1 VDLRRA
7 LAAGLVCL
15 AAAACGGSGTP
26 SAPGSPSA
34 AGHPCTGAAPPAR
47 FAHVILIVM
56 ENHGFDQVAGHS
68 PFLNALAHRCGLA
81 AGYHAVAHP
90 SLPNYLAL
98 TSGSTQGLVGQD
110 CSPGSG
116 CQSGGQS
123 IFSQTSWRAYAES
136 MSGRCALTNSGDYAP
151 RHNPA
156 VYYTRVKGECATAD
170 VPLTELPGDLRRGR
184 LAPYTFIAPN
194 LCSDEHN
201 CGVSNGD
208 AWLARWIPRLTSSAV
223 YRSAATAIFIT
234 YDEDDRGENNH
245 VYTVVVARSVRPG
258 TVSETPFTHYSMLR
272 TNEQLLGLPPLG
284 DAATAA
290 SMAAAF
296 HLAG

>member
-15 AAAACGGSGTP
+15 AAACGGSATP
-26 SAPGSPSA
+26 SAPGSPAA
-34 AGHPCTGAAPPAR
+34 AGHPCTGAEPPAQ

-81 AGYHAVAHP
+81 ADYHAVAHP

-110 CSPGSG
+110 CSPGPGCRSG
-116 CQSGGQS
+116 AAS
-123 IFSQTSWRAYAES
+123 IFGQTPWRAYAES
-136 MSGRCALTNSGDYAP
+136 MTGRCGLANSGDYAA

-156 VYYTRVKGECATAD
+156 VYYTRVSARCRSAD
-170 VPLTELPGDLRRGR
+170 VPLAQLPGDLRSGR

-201 CGVSNGD
+201 CAVSDGD
-208 AWLARWIPRLTSSAV
+208 AWLARWMPRLTGSAV
-223 YRSAATAIFIT
+223 YRLGATAIFIT
-234 YDEDDRGENNH
+234 YDEDDYGEDNR

-272 TNEQLLGLPPLG
+272 TNEELLGLPPLG
-284 DAATAA
+284 EAATAA
-290 SMAAAF
+290 SMTGAF
-296 HLAG
+296 HLAR

>member
-1 VDLRRA
+1 V
-7 LAAGLVCL
+7 AGLVCL
-15 AAAACGGSGTP
+15 AAACGGSGTP

-34 AGHPCTGAAPPAR
+34 AGHPCTGAEPPAR

-68 PFLNALAHRCGLA
+68 PFLNSLAHRCGLA

-110 CSPGSG
+110 CSPGSA
-116 CQSGGQS
+116 CQSGGES
-123 IFSQTSWRAYAES
+123 IFSQTPWRAYAES
-136 MSGRCALTNSGDYAP
+136 MTARCSLTNSGDYAV

-156 VYYTRVKGECATAD
+156 VYYTRVKEECATAD
-170 VPLTELPGDLRRGR
+170 VPLTELPGDLRSDR
-184 LAPYTFIAPN
+184 LAPYTIITPN

-208 AWLARWIPRLTSSAV
+208 AWLARWVPRLTSSAV
-223 YRSAATAIFIT
+223 YRRGATAIFIT
-234 YDEDDRGENNH
+234 YDEDDRGEDNR

-258 TVSETPFTHYSMLR
+258 TVAETPFTHYSMLR
-272 TNEQLLGLPPLG
+272 TNEQLLGLPPIG
-284 DAATAA
+284 EAATAA

-296 HLAG
+296 HLTR

>member
-15 AAAACGGSGTP
+15 AAACGGSATP
-26 SAPGSPSA
+26 AAPGVPA
-34 AGHPCTGAAPPAR
+34 RAGHPCTGAEPPAR
-47 FAHVILIVM
+47 FAHVILIVL

-81 AGYHAVAHP
+81 AGYRAVAHP

-98 TSGSTQGLVGQD
+98 TSGSTQGLAGQD
-110 CSPGSG
+110 CSPGPACRSSG
-116 CQSGGQS
+116 AS
-123 IFSQTSWRAYAES
+123 IFSQTPWRAYAES
-136 MSGRCALTNSGDYAP
+136 MSGRCRLTNAGNYAA

-156 VYYTRVKGECATAD
+156 IYYTRVAARCATAD
-170 VPLTELPGDLRRGR
+170 VPLSALPDDLRSGH
-184 LAPYTFIAPN
+184 LAPYSFIAPN
-194 LCSDEHN
+194 LCSDEHD
-201 CGVSNGD
+201 CAVSNGD
-208 AWLARWIPRLTSSAV
+208 AWLARWLPRLTASSV
-223 YRSAATAIFIT
+223 YRSGDTAIFIT
-234 YDEDDRGENNH
+234 YDEDDYGEGNR

-284 DAATAA
+284 EAASAA
-290 SMAAAF
+290 SMARAF
-296 HLAG
+296 HLAH

>member
-1 VDLRRA
+1 MDLRRA

-15 AAAACGGSGTP
+15 AAACGGSGTP
-26 SAPGSPSA
+26 GTPAA

-81 AGYHAVAHP
+81 ADYHAIAHP

-98 TSGSTQGLVGQD
+98 TSGSTQGRVGSD
-110 CSPGSG
+110 CSPGPG
-116 CQSGGQS
+116 CSNGGES
-123 IFSQTSWRAYAES
+123 IFSQTPWRAYAES
-136 MSGRCALTNSGDYAP
+136 MTGSCGLSNSGDYAP

-156 VYYTRVKGECATAD
+156 VYYTRVAARCRSAD
-170 VPLTELPGDLRRGR
+170 VPLSQLAGDLRSGH

-194 LCSDEHN
+194 LCSDEHD
-201 CGVSNGD
+201 CAVSDGD
-208 AWLARWIPRLTSSAV
+208 AWLARWIPRLTGSAV
-223 YRSAATAIFIT
+223 YRRGATAIFIT
-234 YDEDDRGENNH
+234 YDEDDHAEGNH

-258 TVSETPFTHYSMLR
+258 TVSQTPFTHYSLLR
-272 TNEQLLGLPPLG
+272 TNEELLGLPPLG

-290 SMAAAF
+290 SMTGAF
-296 HLAG
+296 HLAR

>member
-1 VDLRRA
+1 
-7 LAAGLVCL
+7 
-15 AAAACGGSGTP
+15 
-26 SAPGSPSA
+26 
-34 AGHPCTGAAPPAR
+34 
-47 FAHVILIVM
+47 VILIVM
-56 ENHGFDQVAGHS
+56 ENHGFDQVSGHS
-68 PFLNALAHRCGLA
+68 PFLNALARRCGLA
-81 AGYHAVAHP
+81 AAYHAVAHP

-136 MSGRCALTNSGDYAP
+136 MSGPCALTNSGDYAP

-156 VYYTRVKGECATAD
+156 VYYTRVKGECATGD
-170 VPLTELPGDLRRGR
+170 VPLTELPGDLRSGR
-184 LAPYTFIAPN
+184 LAAYTFIAPN
-194 LCSDEHN
+194 LCSDEHD

-223 YRSAATAIFIT
+223 YRRGATAIFIT
-234 YDEDDRGENNH
+234 YDEDDRGEDNR
-245 VYTVVVARSVRPG
+245 VYTVVAARSVRPG

-284 DAATAA
+284 EAATAA

>member
-1 VDLRRA
+1 M
-7 LAAGLVCL
+7 CL
-15 AAAACGGSGTP
+15 AAACGGSGTP

-34 AGHPCTGAAPPAR
+34 AGHPCTGAEPPAR
-47 FAHVILIVM
+47 FAHVIVIVM

-81 AGYHAVAHP
+81 AGYRAVAHP

-110 CSPGSG
+110 CSPGSS
-116 CQSGGQS
+116 CQSGGES
-123 IFSQTSWRAYAES
+123 IFSQTPWRAYAES
-136 MSGRCALTNSGDYAP
+136 MTGRCALTNSGDYAT

-156 VYYTRVKGECATAD
+156 VYYTRVKGECARAD
-170 VPLTELPGDLRRGR
+170 VPLTELPGDLRGGR
-184 LAPYTFIAPN
+184 LAPYTFITPN

-208 AWLARWIPRLTSSAV
+208 AWLARWMSSLTSSAV
-223 YRSAATAIFIT
+223 YGRGATAIFIT
-234 YDEDDRGENNH
+234 YDEDDRGEDNR
-245 VYTVVVARSVRPG
+245 VYTVVVAPSVRPG

-272 TNEQLLGLPPLG
+272 TNEQLLGLPPVG

-296 HLAG
+296 HLAR

>member
-1 VDLRRA
+1 
-7 LAAGLVCL
+7 
-15 AAAACGGSGTP
+15 
-26 SAPGSPSA
+26 
-34 AGHPCTGAAPPAR
+34 
-47 FAHVILIVM
+47 VILIVM

>member
-1 VDLRRA
+1 
-7 LAAGLVCL
+7 
-15 AAAACGGSGTP
+15 
-26 SAPGSPSA
+26 
-34 AGHPCTGAAPPAR
+34 
-47 FAHVILIVM
+47 M

-81 AGYHAVAHP
+81 AGYHARSRIRRCP
-90 SLPNYLAL
+90 TTSAL

-110 CSPGSG
+110 CSPGDA
-116 CQSGGQS
+116 CQSDGQS
-123 IFSQTSWRAYAES
+123 IFSQTPWRAYAES
-136 MSGRCALTNSGDYAP
+136 MTGRCALTNSGDYAV

-170 VPLTELPGDLRRGR
+170 VPLTELPRDLRGGG

-201 CGVSNGD
+201 CGVANGD

-223 YRSAATAIFIT
+223 YRRGATAIFIT
-234 YDEDDRGENNH
+234 YDEDDYGEDNR

-258 TVSETPFTHYSMLR
+258 PCPRRRSPTTRCCARTSSSWACRRSARRRRPHRWRRPSTSPADVSERPEVR
-272 TNEQLLGLPPLG
+272 E
-284 DAATAA
+284 
-290 SMAAAF
+290 
-296 HLAG
+296 